1 MARKLIKDMRQLK
14 KAYKETAIFD
24 ICVAL
29 RCLRILK
36 HKRIIDDYKHE
47 IILKIADRLIRRL
60 PSTSAYQLIEDIW
73 VFYNNTFHYCSIV
86 EEKIDIFAQILYKSS
101 LCYVVNILEDYLE
114 ILRPNT
120 FFIKRVHTLYWELS
134 SKGPTLKN
142 EFLMF
147 HLGKIVEGKD
157 NSFNKKLQK
166 RKVEQQEIRTRN
178 AGFGEY

>member
-36 HKRIIDDYKHE
+36 HKRISDSVKQDTL
-47 IILKIADRLIRRL
+47 LKIADRLIRRL

-73 VFYNNTFHYCSIV
+73 TFYGTTFHYCSV
-86 EEKIDIFAQILYKSS
+86 MEDKIEVFGRILYNSS
-101 LCYVVNILEDYLE
+101 LCYVVDILEDYLD
-114 ILRPNT
+114 ILQPNT
-120 FFIKRVHTLYWELS
+120 FFIKRVHTLYWELG

-166 RKVEQQEIRTRN
+166 RKVEQQEMRTRN